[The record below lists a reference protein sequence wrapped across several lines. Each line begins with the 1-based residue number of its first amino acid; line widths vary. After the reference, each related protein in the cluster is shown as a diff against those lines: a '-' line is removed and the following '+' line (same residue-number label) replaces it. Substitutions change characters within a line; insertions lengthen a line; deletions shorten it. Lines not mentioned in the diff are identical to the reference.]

1 MPAAAA
7 DVLTMLTISA
17 QSRRLGLFDHP
28 GSSPPLSAGGV
39 GAIAQGELAG
49 GICAIGR
56 RAQESLHRIVGSAA
70 AADSSSR
77 TKPIICECVGRQ
89 VASA

>member
-39 GAIAQGELAG
+39 GAIAQGESAG

-56 RAQESLHRIVGSAA
+56 RTGKFTPNCGKR
-70 AADSSSR
+70 
-77 TKPIICECVGRQ
+77 GRGG
-89 VASA
+89 